1 MRLSVLKLDGGKAS
15 TVTVDDSVFGIEPNE
30 ASVRNAVLAEL
41 TNSRQGTHATRNRA
55 LVRGGGRKPW
65 RQKGRGVARAG
76 TTRSPLWRGG
86 GTVFGPQPHR
96 YSFKLPKK
104 VKQLARRSVL
114 SQRVKEKNLVV
125 VDSIKV
131 SAPKTKEFR
140 KVLQTLDLDQKKV
153 TVLVAEIEKNLA
165 LAARNLPNV
174 FLVQADHASTYELLD
189 SDVLLVDKPG
199 LKVLNEQL
207 GVKS

>member
-30 ASVRNAVLAEL
+30 ASVRNAVLSEL

-55 LVRGGGRKPW
+55 FVRGGGRKPW

-96 YSFKLPKK
+96 YAFRLPKK

-131 SAPKTKEFR
+131 EAPKTKEFR
-140 KVLQTLDLDQKKV
+140 KVLQALDLDQKKV
-153 TVLVAEIEKNLA
+153 TALVAKIEKNLA

-174 FLVQADHASTYELLD
+174 FLVQADRASTYELLD
-189 SDVLLVDKPG
+189 SEVLLMDKQG
-199 LKVLNEQL
+199 LKVLNEKL